1 MYEALRTAPG
11 PWEIVCIIGNIGD
24 YYAGYG
30 GKSKAFC
37 PLWAQMSLSVGV
49 HSRQMSLFHNM
60 QRVLQGLHENK
71 RINYR

>member
-1 MYEALRTAPG
+1 MYKVLRMAPG
-11 PWEIVCIIGNIGD
+11 PWEIVSLWRLIGD

-30 GKSKAFC
+30 GKSSPLC
-37 PLWAQMSLSVGV
+37 PIWAQMSLSVGV